1 MIYEIEL
8 SEDALADIE
17 KHKKSGDKKLLQKI
31 DTLLNELRENPTTGT
46 GKPEKLKH
54 YKIPTWSRRISGKHR
69 LVYRIQDEKVVIL
82 VLSFWGHYDYK

>member
-31 DTLLNELRENPTTGT
+31 TLC
-46 GKPEKLKH
+46 
-54 YKIPTWSRRISGKHR
+54 
-69 LVYRIQDEKVVIL
+69 
-82 VLSFWGHYDYK
+82 